1 MTLPGRSDS
10 LDSSK
15 FHRGGRVCGST
26 SANANLPR
34 LSNGSYLNALFAPR
48 GKKGT
53 LAVCSMNEE
62 KQRNPEER
70 GGGESRKAG
79 PVLFLLAHFFFGKRC
94 EIGMLVIYQWY
105 KLI

>member
-79 PVLFLLAHFFFGKRC
+79 PVLFLLAHFFL
-94 EIGMLVIYQWY
+94 ENDV
-105 KLI
+105 KLGCWLFTNGTN